1 MNEHRVV
8 ALGGA
13 GAMGRPAVETLAGR
27 EDIAEL
33 VIADRDLA
41 AAERLA
47 AQLAGTAS
55 ATLVPQAADATD
67 PVRLRELF
75 RDADIVV
82 NTTGPFFRLG
92 VPVLKAAIDTRTRYV
107 DICDDWEPTLDMLAL
122 DAQARSSGVIAVIGA
137 GASPGTSNMLA
148 ALATRELDTV
158 DDVFT
163 AWPVDVP
170 FVGDDP
176 DEDAIAGASAATV
189 HWMQQLSGTIQIW
202 DGGKPAE
209 RSPLE
214 PVTLDYP
221 GLGTGTAYTV
231 GHPEPVT
238 LPGTRSI
245 ARSSACVMVVRPT
258 TAAYLMTLRDDI
270 DRGKLS
276 LEQAA
281 AAIDTPTAGHSARS
295 ALRRPWLRGPGALPA
310 FFALATGSRD
320 GRPHTVGAR
329 LIASPRG
336 MARATGIPLAL
347 AAGQILDG
355 SVRTHGV
362 HPPDAVL
369 DPERYFDALAA
380 QCDPPRPHRGE
391 VVKVDHAPV
400 AAATTP

>member
-1 MNEHRVV
+1 
-8 ALGGA
+8 
-13 GAMGRPAVETLAGR
+13 MGRPAVEALAQRG
-27 EDIAEL
+27 DVAEL

-47 AQLAGTAS
+47 ADLAGVAS
-55 ATLVPQAADATD
+55 ATLIPQAADATD

-75 RDADIVV
+75 RDADIVI

-92 VPVLKAAIDTRTRYV
+92 VPVLEAAIDARTHYV

-122 DAQARSSGVIAVIGA
+122 DARARSAGVIAVIGA

-148 ALATRELDTV
+148 ALATRDLDTV

-170 FVGDDP
+170 FVGDAP
-176 DEDAIAGASAATV
+176 EDSAAGASAATV
-189 HWMQQLSGTIQIW
+189 HWMQQLSGTIQTW
-202 DGGKPAE
+202 VDGKPAE
-209 RSPLE
+209 RPPLE

-221 GLGTGTAYTV
+221 GSGTGTAYTV

-238 LPGTRSI
+238 LPGTRSVT
-245 ARSSACVMVVRPT
+245 RSSACLMVVQPT

-270 DRGKLS
+270 DSGKLS
-276 LEQAA
+276 LEEAA
-281 AAIDTPTAGHSARS
+281 AAVDHPTAGNFARA
-295 ALRRPWLRGPGALPA
+295 ALRRPWLRGPRALPA
-310 FFALATGSRD
+310 FFALATGSRG
-320 GRPHTVGAR
+320 GRPYAVGAR

-380 QCDPPRPHRGE
+380 HCDPPRADRGE
-391 VVKVDHAPV
+391 VVKVDQAP
-400 AAATTP
+400 ATATTSWPA